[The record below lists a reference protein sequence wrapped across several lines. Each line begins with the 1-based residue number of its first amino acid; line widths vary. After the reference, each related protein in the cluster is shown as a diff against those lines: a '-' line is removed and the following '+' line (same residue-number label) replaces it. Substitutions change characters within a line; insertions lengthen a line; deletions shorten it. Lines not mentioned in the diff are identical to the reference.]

1 MIKRYF
7 FIPNPIYPDRCQI
20 DIKILKMI
28 LIMYGNRNQRI
39 FTVISKENLID
50 FLYIIL
56 CFKYTDDEE
65 FIEGL
70 NYVLSKLTFRG
81 DVPDYVRQLKINGFD
96 KLTFRSIMDNLY
108 SIYNGILNHQESSS
122 LKMQKPKKEKRRGSQ

>member
-1 MIKRYF
+1 
-7 FIPNPIYPDRCQI
+7 
-20 DIKILKMI
+20 
-28 LIMYGNRNQRI
+28 MYGNRNQRI